1 MTSRLLIV
9 PKYNYVE
16 IIKKAI
22 LHNINSETRIPYFIS
37 HLLFVFLEETINL
50 KIKMLDQVPFL
61 PYVISAFIGIGLAA
75 ATGFR
80 VFLPM
85 FIVSLAS
92 YFHWI
97 PMNEHFDWL
106 AGLPTLIT
114 TGIATIVE
122 ILAYYIPFI
131 DHLLDTISI
140 PMATVAG
147 SILFASQFAD
157 LGTFPQWALALI
169 AGGGTAA
176 TISSGFA
183 GIRAASTAT
192 TGGLG
197 NSVVGTTETA
207 GAGIMSVLAIAM
219 PIIAA
224 VFAII
229 LLIVVIFFGRKA
241 WKKLRGDKKISEN
254 L

>member
-1 MTSRLLIV
+1 MLD
-9 PKYNYVE
+9 
-16 IIKKAI
+16 
-22 LHNINSETRIPYFIS
+22 HIPYFS
-37 HLLFVFLEETINL
+37 
-50 KIKMLDQVPFL
+50 
-61 PYVISAFIGIGLAA
+61 YVLSAFIGIGLAA

-85 FIVSLAS
+85 FAVSLAS

-97 PMNEHFDWL
+97 PMNEHFEWL
-106 AGLPTLIT
+106 SGLPALIT
-114 TGIATIVE
+114 TGIATIAE
-122 ILAYYIPFI
+122 ILTYYIPFV
-131 DHLLDTISI
+131 DHLLDTISV
-140 PMATVAG
+140 PLATVAG
-147 SILFASQFAD
+147 SVLFASQFAD

-207 GAGIMSVLAIAM
+207 GAGVMSILAMAAPVIAAVLAI
-219 PIIAA
+219 IL
-224 VFAII
+224 II
-229 LLIVVIFFGRKA
+229 LVIVYGRKA
-241 WKKLRGDKKISEN
+241 WRKLRGRKNTTGPI
-254 L
+254 

>member
-1 MTSRLLIV
+1 
-9 PKYNYVE
+9 
-16 IIKKAI
+16 
-22 LHNINSETRIPYFIS
+22 
-37 HLLFVFLEETINL
+37 
-50 KIKMLDQVPFL
+50 MLDQVPYL
-61 PYVISAFIGIGLAA
+61 PYVLSTFIGIGLAA

-85 FIVSLAS
+85 FAVSLAS

-97 PMNEHFDWL
+97 PMSESFEWL
-106 AGLPTLIT
+106 STLPTLIT
-114 TGIATIVE
+114 TGIAMIAE
-122 ILAYYIPFI
+122 ILAYYIPFV
-131 DHLLDTISI
+131 DHLLDTISV

-147 SILFASQFAD
+147 SVLFASQFTE

-207 GAGIMSVLAIAM
+207 GAGIMAILAMVA
-219 PIIAA
+219 PFIAA
-224 VFAII
+224 LFAVIT
-229 LLIVVIFFGRKA
+229 LVLIIFFGRKA
-241 WKKLRGDKKISEN
+241 WRKLKSTKKISSTDT
-254 L
+254 

>member
-1 MTSRLLIV
+1 
-9 PKYNYVE
+9 
-16 IIKKAI
+16 
-22 LHNINSETRIPYFIS
+22 
-37 HLLFVFLEETINL
+37 
-50 KIKMLDQVPFL
+50 MLDHIPFL
-61 PYVISAFIGIGLAA
+61 PYVLSAFIGIGLAA

-85 FIVSLAS
+85 FAVSLAS
-92 YFHWI
+92 YLHWI
-97 PMNEHFDWL
+97 PTNENFEWL
-106 AGLPTLIT
+106 SGLPTLIT
-114 TGIATIVE
+114 TGIATVAE

-131 DHLLDTISI
+131 DHLLDTISV

-147 SILFASQFAD
+147 SVLFASQFAD

-183 GIRAASTAT
+183 GLRAASTAT

-207 GAGIMSVLAIAM
+207 GAGIMTVLAMAM
-219 PIIAA
+219 PILAGI
-224 VFAII
+224 FAII
-229 LLIVVIFFGRKA
+229 LVILVVVYGRKA
-241 WKKLRGDKKISEN
+241 WRKLRSKKN
-254 L
+254 VVNNT

>member
-1 MTSRLLIV
+1 
-9 PKYNYVE
+9 
-16 IIKKAI
+16 
-22 LHNINSETRIPYFIS
+22 
-37 HLLFVFLEETINL
+37 
-50 KIKMLDQVPFL
+50 MLDQVPYL
-61 PYVISAFIGIGLAA
+61 SYVISAFIGIGLSA

-80 VFLPM
+80 VFLPL
-85 FIVSLAS
+85 FAVSLAS

-97 PMNEHFDWL
+97 PMNESFEWL
-106 AGLPTLIT
+106 AGLPALIT
-114 TGIATIVE
+114 TGIATVVE
-122 ILAYYIPFI
+122 ILAYYIPFV
-131 DHLLDTISI
+131 DHLLDTISV

-147 SILFASQFAD
+147 SILFASQFAE

-207 GAGIMSVLAIAM
+207 GAGIMTILAMVA

-224 VFAII
+224 VLAIT
-229 LLIVVIFFGRKA
+229 LLILVVVYGRKA
-241 WKKLRGDKKISEN
+241 WRKIRGKKTPSTE
-254 L
+254 

>member
-1 MTSRLLIV
+1 
-9 PKYNYVE
+9 
-16 IIKKAI
+16 
-22 LHNINSETRIPYFIS
+22 
-37 HLLFVFLEETINL
+37 
-50 KIKMLDQVPFL
+50 MLDHVPYL
-61 PYVISAFIGIGLAA
+61 PYVLSAFIGIGLAAA

-85 FIVSLAS
+85 FVVSLSS
-92 YFHWI
+92 YLNWI
-97 PMNEHFDWL
+97 PMNENFEWL
-106 AGLPTLIT
+106 SGLPTLIT
-114 TGIATIVE
+114 TGIATIAE
-122 ILAYYIPFI
+122 ILTYYIPLV

-197 NSVVGTTETA
+197 NPVVGTTETA
-207 GAGIMSVLAIAM
+207 GAGIMTVLAIAV
-219 PIIAA
+219 PILAA
-224 VFAII
+224 VCAII
-229 LLIVVIFFGRKA
+229 LVVLVIVYGGKA
-241 WKKLRGDKKISEN
+241 LRKLRSKKNTVHNI
-254 L
+254 

>member
-1 MTSRLLIV
+1 MLD
-9 PKYNYVE
+9 N
-16 IIKKAI
+16 
-22 LHNINSETRIPYFIS
+22 IPYF
-37 HLLFVFLEETINL
+37 
-50 KIKMLDQVPFL
+50 
-61 PYVISAFIGIGLAA
+61 PYILSTFIGIGLAA

-80 VFLPM
+80 VFLPL
-85 FIVSLAS
+85 FAVSLAS

-97 PMNEHFDWL
+97 PMNESFEWL

-114 TGIATIVE
+114 TGVATVFE
-122 ILAYYIPFI
+122 ILAYYIPFL

-140 PMATVAG
+140 PMATIAG

-176 TISSGFA
+176 TISTGFA

-197 NSVVGTTETA
+197 NPVVGTTETA
-207 GAGIMSVLAIAM
+207 GAGLMSVLAMAA

-224 VFAII
+224 ILAII
-229 LLIVVIFFGRKA
+229 FIFIALSIGRKA
-241 WKKLRGDKKISEN
+241 WKKLRGNKSTGSD
-254 L
+254 